1 MRDQKAKRIGEN
13 EKDWNFFK
21 IPQAI
26 IDSGLLARMKP
37 SEIKVY
43 LAISRHADY
52 KTGRAFPSIALIC
65 KFSGMNKNVVC
76 RATERLEYF
85 GVIEKYRA
93 PKAFKYK
100 NVYRVLRNPKIN
112 PLVIPRKVEKG
123 TTRSKGKDG
132 KWEINAQDSKEKVGL
147 DIIPQNMEKD

>member
-1 MRDQKAKRIGEN
+1 MKDQKAKIIGED
-13 EKDWNFFK
+13 EKDRNFFK
-21 IPQAI
+21 IPWAI
-26 IDSGLLARMKP
+26 IDSGLLARIKP
-37 SEIKVY
+37 SEVKVY
-43 LAISRHADY
+43 LALSRHADY

-65 KFSGMNKNVVC
+65 KLSGMNKNVVC

-112 PLVIPRKVEKG
+112 PLIIPRKVEKR
-123 TTRSKGKDG
+123 TARRRAKDG
-132 KWEINAQDSKEKVGL
+132 KWEINAQDSKERLGL
-147 DIIPQNMEKD
+147 DTIPQNMERD